1 MIPPHIKKYL
11 ESRAIAGPWV
21 IVGVTEGSFDGAVVI
36 PALAESNN
44 LFATLQSLAQNP
56 ADILSRFLILVVV
69 NNRSD
74 APLPDRIDNEHTLE
88 RLAARDPSLNCLQLG
103 WVDASTKGLELPPKK
118 GGVGL
123 SRKIGFDLALT
134 RLNYDPPSPLLISL
148 DADTL
153 VRPEYLPALIRHFR
167 EAKAQGAVIPFC
179 HQGGPTPEQD
189 RAIRR
194 YELFLRAYV
203 LGLSQAGSPY
213 AFHTVGSAMACTAE
227 AYVRMG
233 GMNTH
238 VAGED
243 FYFLQHLAR
252 TAGIA
257 QVKGTVVYPSSR
269 SSNRVPFG
277 TGRSISKLMAKEE
290 EAVLFYQTA
299 SFQVL
304 RDWLALVSG
313 NPDSEG
319 KEIQASAEKIS
330 VNLAAYLDSLHFI
343 RVWEKFRKNFRD
355 RPALMS
361 GFHGWFDGLK
371 TMKLIHYLSAGPF
384 PRRGEPERLIPEL
397 LQWAGLDPVEGIDQQ
412 LDTLREIQIGETY

>member
-1 MIPPHIKKYL
+1 MVPIHVRKYL
-11 ESRAIAGPWV
+11 ESRAIAGPWK
-21 IVGVTEGSFDGAVVI
+21 IAGITERSFDGAVVI

-56 ADILSRFLILVVV
+56 ADILSRFLTLVVV
-69 NNRSD
+69 NNRPD
-74 APLPDRIDNEHTLE
+74 APLADRIDNEHTLQ
-88 RLAARDPSLNCLQLG
+88 RLATRDPSLNCLQLA
-103 WVDASTKGLELPPKK
+103 WVDASTRGLELPPKK

-134 RLNYDPPSPLLISL
+134 RLNYGSPSSLLVSL

-153 VRPEYLPALIRHFR
+153 VRPDYLTALIRHFQ
-167 EAKAQGAVIPFC
+167 EAKGQGAVIPFC
-179 HQGGPTPEQD
+179 HQPGSTPDQD
-189 RAIRR
+189 GAIRR

-203 LGLSQAGSPY
+203 LGLSRAGSPY
-213 AFHTVGSAMACTAE
+213 AFHTVGSAMACSAE

-277 TGRSISKLMAKEE
+277 TGRSISRLIAKEE
-290 EAVLFYQTA
+290 GAVLFYQTA
-299 SFQVL
+299 CFQIL
-304 RDWLALVSG
+304 EDWLALVSE
-313 NPDSEG
+313 NLELEG
-319 KEIQASAEKIS
+319 MEIKARAEKIS
-330 VNLAAYLDSLHFI
+330 LHLAAYLDGIHFI
-343 RVWEKFRKNFRD
+343 KVWEKLKKNFRD
-355 RPALMS
+355 RSTLMS

-371 TMKLIHYLSAGPF
+371 TMKFIHYLSAGPF
-384 PRRGEPERLIPEL
+384 PRREPEIVMPEL
-397 LQWAGLDPVEGIDQQ
+397 LQWAGLEPAEGIDQQ
-412 LDTLREIQIGETY
+412 LALLREIQIGEAY